1 MSKVRRKRASPDQ
14 LYKHCIGGGDCIPD
28 VKNKYEQNTWADVL
42 LKVFGSLVYFGNL
55 GIGSGKGSGGSL
67 GYRPLD
73 SVGPGRPTTLAPARP
88 NITVDAIGPKELIPI
103 DSAAPSVV
111 PLSEGTVDLN
121 ITATDAGPGLG
132 AEEIELY
139 TVTTPTEDV
148 GGTAVTPTV
157 VSSEEGAVAVI
168 DAQPIPDRP
177 VQVYFDPSTT
187 AVHELTVF
195 PTSESNVTDINI
207 FVDPAYSGTYVGQF
221 DEIPL
226 DRLDFAEFD
235 IEEQPTSSTPIQK
248 LEKAVTRAKS
258 LYNKYT
264 RQVPVRAPEFLN
276 QPRQLVEFE
285 FENPAFDP
293 DVTIEFERDLAQVT
307 AAPHEDFRDVIR
319 LGRPQLSS
327 VNRTV
332 RVSRIGETGTMAT
345 RSGTIIGERVHY
357 YYDISEIVE
366 PETIELT
373 VIHDSAANTTVIDNT
388 ENTLVDITNNSNV
401 AYTENDLEDI
411 YEENFNNA
419 HLSIVTDEQQ
429 ETLFFPTVDSN
440 TSISPVIVDILPSES
455 YAPEMINIK
464 PQVPLIPAIYNYY
477 AADYYLDP
485 AFYPPKK
492 KRRLDFL

>member
-14 LYKHCIGGGDCIPD
+14 LYRHCVAGGDCIPD

-88 NITVDAIGPKELIPI
+88 SITIDAIGPKEIIPI
-103 DSAAPSVV
+103 DSASPSII
-111 PLSEGTVDLN
+111 PLSEGTIDLN
-121 ITATDAGPGLG
+121 ITATDAGPGIG

-148 GGTAVTPTV
+148 GGTVVTPTV

-187 AVHELTVF
+187 AIHELTMF
-195 PTSESNVTDINI
+195 STPESHVTDINV
-207 FVDPAYSGTYVGQF
+207 FVDPAYSGTNVGEF

-226 DRLDFAEFD
+226 DRLDFAEFE
-235 IEEQPTSSTPIQK
+235 IEEQPTSSTPVQK
-248 LEKAVTRAKS
+248 LEQAVTRVKS
-258 LYNKYT
+258 LYNRYT
-264 RQVPVRAPEFLN
+264 RQVSVNAPEFLN

-293 DVTIEFERDLAQVT
+293 EVTIEFERELAQVT
-307 AAPHEDFRDVIR
+307 AAPHEEFRDVIK

-332 RVSRIGETGTMAT
+332 RVSRLGETGTMAT
-345 RSGTIIGERVHY
+345 RSGTIIGQRVHY
-357 YYDISEIVE
+357 YYDISEIAE
-366 PETIELT
+366 AETIELA
-373 VIHDSAANTTVIDNT
+373 VIHDSAANTVMIDNT
-388 ENTLVDITNNSNV
+388 ENNIINITNSSNI
-401 AYTENDLEDI
+401 AYTEHDLEDT

-419 HLSIVTDEQQ
+419 HLTVVTDEQQ

-440 TSISPVIVDILPSES
+440 TSISPIIVDIKSIDS
-455 YAPEMINIK
+455 TPEVINI
-464 PQVPLIPAIYNYY
+464 VPEVPFTPAYY
-477 AADYYLDP
+477 SYYSDDYYLDP
-485 AFYPPKK
+485 AYYPPKK
-492 KRRLDFL
+492 KRRLDFF